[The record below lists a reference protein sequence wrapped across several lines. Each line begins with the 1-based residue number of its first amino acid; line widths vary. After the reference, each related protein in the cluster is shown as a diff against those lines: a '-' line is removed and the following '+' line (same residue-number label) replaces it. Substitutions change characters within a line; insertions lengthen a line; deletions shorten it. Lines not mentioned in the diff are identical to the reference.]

1 MRNSS
6 KLLQLQG
13 LVFYD
18 AGGWAFAT
26 FGDKLS
32 HCPCDVAVSGDGR
45 NCTEIAEIAIT
56 LHWEKTGQ

>member
-1 MRNSS
+1 MCKSP

-18 AGGWAFAT
+18 ADGWAFAEA
-26 FGDKLS
+26 GDKLS
-32 HCPCDVAVSGDGR
+32 HCPGGVAVSGDGR